1 MKVLQLIATRR
12 GLYSPAGA
20 PNGGLESVILNL
32 HEAFVN
38 AGWDSHYTDIAKCHA
53 KSSPSIRYD
62 LENDGYKTYANA
74 IQAWIDNQK
83 PDLVIAHG
91 TNALLGHLTQ
101 RGIRVLFVE
110 HSMTYS
116 INLLSYGKL
125 FGEYA
130 PAARA
135 IGSKIIT
142 VSEITVQTKREAIA
156 EFGMD
161 FEFDGWCRFQFP
173 TQEFLTREVQPSQGY
188 CVTVARCER
197 QKSIGRMLNH
207 CVKHNMDWRLVTY
220 IPNQAGQDI
229 FDKEIA
235 RHDQSKVLMGIDR
248 AQTLNVMNS
257 AAILGSSC
265 THESAGVTAFEGLM
279 LGLPL
284 LLNETP
290 SMEGIHASR
299 MFLPNDD
306 YIATL
311 RGDHDK
317 TLKLMN
323 LSLSERKSIRELAID
338 YNPVS
343 TVLHELK
350 TYAEAIGTPQLET
363 TFGKLVFA

>member
-38 AGWDSHYTDIAKCHA
+38 AGWDAHYTDIAKCHA
-53 KSSPSIRYD
+53 KSNPSIRYD

-74 IQAWIDNQK
+74 IHAWIDNEK

-91 TNALLGHLTQ
+91 TNALLGHLTR

-125 FGEYA
+125 FGEIA

-142 VSEITVQTKREAIA
+142 VSEITVHTKREAIA
-156 EFGMD
+156 EFGMN

-173 TQEFLTREVQPSQGY
+173 TQEFLSRTVQPSQGY
-188 CVTVARCER
+188 CVTVARCEK

-207 CVKHNMDWRLVTY
+207 CEKHNMDWRLVTY
-220 IPNQAGQDI
+220 IPNHAGDDV
-229 FDKEIA
+229 FAKEIA
-235 RHDQSKVLMGIDR
+235 HRDQSKVLMDIDR
-248 AQTLNVMNS
+248 LQTLDVIGRG
-257 AAILGSSC
+257 AILGSSC

-299 MFLPNDD
+299 MFLPDD
-306 YIATL
+306 QYVSTL
-311 RGDHDK
+311 RGDHNK

-323 LSLSERKSIRELAID
+323 LSLSERKAIRELAID

-343 TVLHELK
+343 GVLHELEK
-350 TYAEAIGTPQLET
+350 YADVIGTPQIENA
-363 TFGKLVFA
+363 FGKLVFA